1 MLYLLINSRHLMTPV
16 LARSLHIVQGR
27 RTTPAGGSRSRRV
40 SFADEVQPAPAGTTA
55 TSAAEQ
61 GTTDVLVNVSDSGAR
76 AQLSPTSPSQRAPS
90 TGKAAGQEAEEQQQA
105 EGETPRPGPEQARSE
120 GQVEEEGGQGTW
132 RLPLSLLRSLR
143 DTREQSSVAAPP
155 NPTCPLGSPGLWRP
169 AYALPFTRRSSG
181 GGALGAL
188 ATRTAKDSMGTPR
201 ALACYQGGRGS
212 DAGGE
217 ERLVVLR
224 PAAETMAELFYRPGM
239 GLRDLESGD
248 LGSLEAAAAA
258 AVAAVAAA
266 VQALSPARATEGS
279 CQVSEVLLL
288 AASEHE
294 EGQEEQHGQGEKL
307 EGEGDQEQ
315 QEEWEEQEG
324 QDERQGLEPL
334 QMQLQ
339 GGAQVPGSNASSA
352 RSTSKAFTVGGHPD
366 PQVRPTPLNTSVR
379 AATAGGLPAS
389 SSPLN
394 RSSHRSPCLDSVT
407 GSSATMDAAG
417 GATDGG
423 SSVARSACASSSCPE
438 TDTGSVSFGG
448 SSNTAPSVASTMG
461 GAAPVPAA
469 APAVGH
475 VSAPPVSPRAATHG
489 GWQSQPSHPPVSF
502 QGFASVAGAAP
513 ASSMPRPGPPVRRTS
528 PADSGKASDAAGASL
543 MTPAAGLRA
552 TGSSQSPMHKPV
564 AAVPMPSGLAA
575 GNVVTGNVATAA
587 DLQRL
592 KEEILLGLRQ
602 ALAEALARIRQ
613 QQQQQQGG

>member
-1 MLYLLINSRHLMTPV
+1 MT
-16 LARSLHIVQGR
+16 L
-27 RTTPAGGSRSRRV
+27 AGGSRSRRV
-40 SFADEVQPAPAGTTA
+40 SFADEVQQAPADTTA
-55 TSAAEQ
+55 TCAAEQ
-61 GTTDVLVNVSDSGAR
+61 GTSDVIDDVSDSGAR
-76 AQLSPTSPSQRAPS
+76 AHLSPISPTQRTPCTA
-90 TGKAAGQEAEEQQQA
+90 TAAGEEAEEQQQA
-105 EGETPRPGPEQARSE
+105 EGETLRPGPEQAPSE
-120 GQVEEEGGQGTW
+120 VQGEQDKGQRTW

-155 NPTCPLGSPGLWRP
+155 NPTRPLGSPGLWRP
-169 AYALPFTRRSSG
+169 AYELPFTRRSSG

-212 DAGGE
+212 DGGGE

-279 CQVSEVLLL
+279 RQVSEVLLL

-294 EGQEEQHGQGEKL
+294 EGQKEQHGQREKL
-307 EGEGDQEQ
+307 EGEGDQE
-315 QEEWEEQEG
+315 EREEQEG

-334 QMQLQ
+334 QVQLQ
-339 GGAQVPGSNASSA
+339 GGRQVYGSNASSA
-352 RSTSKAFTVGGHPD
+352 RPTSKAVTVGGHSD
-366 PQVRPTPLNTSVR
+366 PQVRPTPLNTSAK

-389 SSPLN
+389 SSPLK
-394 RSSHRSPCLDSVT
+394 RSSPRSACLDSVT
-407 GSSATMDAAG
+407 GSSAAMDAAG
-417 GATDGG
+417 DATDGG
-423 SSVARSACASSSCPE
+423 SSVARSARASSSCPE
-438 TDTGSVSFGG
+438 TDTGSMSFGG
-448 SSNTAPSVASTMG
+448 SSNTAPSVASTLG
-461 GAAPVPAA
+461 GAAA
-469 APAVGH
+469 APAPASAAAGPVT
-475 VSAPPVSPRAATHG
+475 APPASPRAATHG
-489 GWQSQPSHPPVSF
+489 GWQSQPSQPPVSF

-513 ASSMPRPGPPVRRTS
+513 ASSMPRPGTPVRRTS
-528 PADSGKASDAAGASL
+528 PTKSGKDSDAAGASL

-613 QQQQQQGG
+613 QQQQQGRRCL